1 MYDCCGGAPDPRLPQ
16 LAEGL
21 TALPPDCRLDNSEWM
36 RNGDFVPTRIE
47 QQFDAFSRVADAK
60 LRHPESMLG
69 LMTMAGKT

>member
-1 MYDCCGGAPDPRLPQ
+1 MPLESCMIL
-16 LAEGL
+16 
-21 TALPPDCRLDNSEWM
+21 LDNSEFM

-69 LMTMAGKT
+69 LMTMAGKTCVPAPAPHPPDSRPRA

>member
-1 MYDCCGGAPDPRLPQ
+1 
-16 LAEGL
+16 
-21 TALPPDCRLDNSEWM
+21 M